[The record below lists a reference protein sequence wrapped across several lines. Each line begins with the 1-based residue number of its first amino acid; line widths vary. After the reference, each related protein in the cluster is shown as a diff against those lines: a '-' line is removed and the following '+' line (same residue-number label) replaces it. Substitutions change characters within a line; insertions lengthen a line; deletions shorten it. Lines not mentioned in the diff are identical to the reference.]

1 MFSGIPKEQ
10 IENFSFRDI
19 EELPI
24 SSKLCLNLSLLTI
37 DYELIAEL
45 MRFIKGITI
54 INISSDQIP
63 YKSSLFDNI
72 KKL

>member
-10 IENFSFRDI
+10 IDNFTFRDI

-54 INISSDQIP
+54 INLSPDQIP
-63 YKSSLFDNI
+63 YHSHLVDVI